1 MPDIHAKLCS
11 PSGSEGW
18 WHCPGRAVMEAGHAD
33 ADTDYSA
40 DGSARHE
47 VCAAVLDDEARV
59 REVADFIGEQIVV
72 GDKTVT
78 YKPEWVE
85 EDQDYVDTVRSLA
98 EGGELFVER
107 RVNFEAYTGVKGDSF
122 GTADAIVLRPNGVMH
137 ADDTY
142 ELIVADRKTGYVEV
156 EVERNKQLMLY
167 ALGALAEFGMA
178 YDIARVRLVIH
189 QRRARGWDCS
199 IDELLQ
205 FAAQA
210 KEKAALVVDAVAE
223 HGVIPIETWQ
233 RLYLNPEPSEDAC
246 RYCKAMATCPAM
258 QAKVE
263 KTIGMDFA
271 VLSSVAT
278 PDDVKASVG
287 YAADLSDQMAA
298 VGLVEDWCKAVR
310 AETERRLL
318 AGKEVP
324 GFKLVLGKQ
333 GNRKWSDEKA
343 AEEMLRKQ
351 FRLPV
356 EKAYDL
362 TLISPTTAEKLKKA
376 GDIGDRQWKKAE
388 ALITRS
394 EPKPSVA
401 PITDKRDAYVPPN
414 AADDF
419 APIPESQPQEAEA
432 GLALC

>member
-1 MPDIHAKLCS
+1 
-11 PSGSEGW
+11 
-18 WHCPGRAVMEAGHAD
+18 MEAGHAD
-33 ADTDYSA
+33 QDTDYSS
-40 DGSARHE
+40 DGTARHE
-47 VCAAVLDDEARV
+47 VCATCLTSPQHP
-59 REVADFIGEQIVV
+59 EQFVGHGIPV

-85 EDQDYVDTVRSLA
+85 EDQDYVDIVRSLA

-122 GTADAIVLRPNGVMH
+122 GTADAIVLNKLPDGRGFGFVK
-137 ADDTY
+137 Y
-142 ELIVADRKTGYVEV
+142 ELIVVDRKTGYVEV
-156 EVERNKQLMLY
+156 EVEHNKQLMLY

-189 QRRARGWDCS
+189 QRRAREWDCS

-205 FAAQA
+205 FGQQA
-210 KEKAALVVDAVAE
+210 REKAQLVVDAVAE
-223 HGVIPIETWQ
+223 HGVIPVENWQ
-233 RLYLNPEPSEDAC
+233 RIYLNPEPSEDAC
-246 RYCKAMATCPAM
+246 RYCRAMASCPAM
-258 QAKVE
+258 QAKVQSLVGAEFSVIAHEAE
-263 KTIGMDFA
+263 KGMP
-271 VLSSVAT
+271 LSTLPEDPAELGV
-278 PDDVKASVG
+278 VMASVG
-287 YAADLSDQMAA
+287 L
-298 VGLVEDWCKAVR
+298 LEDFCKAVR

-333 GNRKWSDEKA
+333 GARKWADEKA
-343 AEEMLRKQ
+343 AEDMLRKQ
-351 FRLPV
+351 FRLPI
-356 EKAYDL
+356 EQAYDL
-362 TLISPTTAEKLKKA
+362 SVISPTTAEKLTKGEKPV
-376 GDIGDRQWKKAE
+376 IGPRQWKTAQ